1 MTQPIQ
7 TRRFREALVRV
18 QDLFVNT
25 SGVKLTTA
33 EAARMTG
40 LDRKVCRALFRTLIE
55 TGFLE
60 QGVRG
65 TFSAAHP
72 TPNNRPREH

>member
-18 QDLFVNT
+18 QDLFVT
-25 SGVKLTTA
+25 TPGVKLTTA
-33 EAARMTG
+33 EAARMAG
-40 LDRKVCRALFRTLIE
+40 LDRQVCRVLFRSLIE

-72 TPNNRPREH
+72 TNNRPWRH